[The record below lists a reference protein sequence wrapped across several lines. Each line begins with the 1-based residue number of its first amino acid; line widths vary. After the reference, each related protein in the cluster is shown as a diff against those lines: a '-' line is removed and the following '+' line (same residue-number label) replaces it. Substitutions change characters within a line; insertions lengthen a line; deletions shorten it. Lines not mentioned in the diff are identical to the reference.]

1 MAPLLRIGVLV
12 SGGGTNL
19 QAIID
24 ACAAGKIDGQ
34 VVFVGSDNP
43 LAYGLERANRACITT
58 FVVDYATLFRELKQ
72 NPGFPAP
79 PDYDP
84 ADVLAKHQK
93 ANPTANPEKAAVF
106 LRKRAFIEARLLEKM
121 AARPF
126 DLLVLA
132 GFMRTLSPYFIDR
145 VNTNRSRLRIINIHP
160 SLLPAFAGLDGYG
173 DTFRYGCK
181 VAGCTV
187 HFVDYGADTGPI
199 IAQKAFAIEPQDT
212 LESVRA
218 KGLELEWELYP
229 YCIQLFAH
237 KRLLIEPCSLCP
249 QGTCD
254 KRRVVRILD
263 PS

>member
-1 MAPLLRIGVLV
+1 MSALIRIGVLV

-19 QAIID
+19 QAILD
-24 ACAAGKIDGQ
+24 ACAAGRIDGH

-43 LAYGLERANRACITT
+43 SAFGLERANRFCTAT
-58 FVVDYATLFRELKQ
+58 FVVDYSAILNDLKQ
-72 NPGFPAP
+72 NPDFTPPA
-79 PDYDP
+79 DYDP
-84 ADVLAKHQK
+84 ADALAKHRL
-93 ANPTANPEKAAVF
+93 ANGHADPEKAAVF
-106 LRKRAFIEARLLEKM
+106 LKRRAFIEARLLEKM

-145 VNTNRSRLRIINIHP
+145 VNTDKSRPRIINIHP

-199 IAQKAFAIEPQDT
+199 IAQKAFPIEPQDT
-212 LESVRA
+212 LESVKA
-218 KGLELEWELYP
+218 KGLELEWEIYP
-229 YCIQLFAH
+229 HCIQLFAQ
-237 KRLLIEPCSLCP
+237 KRLRMEPCSLCP
-249 QGTCD
+249 AD
-254 KRRVVRILD
+254 HRRRRRVVRILD
-263 PS
+263 PA